1 MNEISELLKGN
12 DMQKDCA
19 YHLLQYRYVQ
29 FPSILKS
36 AKIIDDVATIGSFI
50 ESVAVADLMVRVP
63 AGFHV
68 ERDVPDRAGGLRGDA
83 VRVLGSAAD
92 GVGPAGASALRGV
105 DSVGGGVGEGVR
117 ADSDGADPREVPE
130 SWGRERGLRV

>member
-1 MNEISELLKGN
+1 MLMNEISELLKGN

-36 AKIIDDVATIGSFI
+36 AKIVDDVATVASFI
-50 ESVAVADLMVRVP
+50 ESIAVTDLMVRIP

-68 ERDVPDRAGGLRGDA
+68 ERHLADRAGGFCRDTLR
-83 VRVLGSAAD
+83 LSGSAAD
-92 GVGPAGASALRGV
+92 GAGFAGAAAMRRV
-105 DSVGGGVGEGVR
+105 DPVGGGVGEGVR
-117 ADSDGADPREVPE
+117 ADSDGADPREVSEPLGLE
-130 SWGRERGLRV
+130 GRV